1 MMWVTSD
8 AGQSWVK
15 HGPIYV
21 PDVPMG
27 VIQPVPF
34 VTAQGI
40 IPVLLRASDGIGRIC
55 MASSLDE
62 EVTWSIA
69 TPTDLVNC
77 NSG

>member
-1 MMWVTSD
+1 MTSD

-34 VTAQGI
+34 VAQGI
-40 IPVLLRASDGIGRIC
+40 IPVLLRALMGLGRIC

-62 EVTWSIA
+62 GFTWSIA

>member
-1 MMWVTSD
+1 
-8 AGQSWVK
+8 
-15 HGPIYV
+15 
-21 PDVPMG
+21 MG

-62 EVTWSIA
+62 GVTWSIA

>member
-1 MMWVTSD
+1 MTSD

-27 VIQPVPF
+27 AIQPVPF
-34 VTAQGI
+34 VAQGI
-40 IPVLLRASDGIGRIC
+40 IPVLLSASDGTGRIC

-62 EVTWSIA
+62 GVTWSIA